1 MANNRNR
8 AGRRGNDSRGANSN
22 VHRQSTSAS
31 AVSRDG
37 TNANQNR
44 RGGKGPSNL
53 SKSTDNVHN
62 GPVAP
67 AASLPPPDDHVPMAG
82 FNAGAVEAMLKH
94 GYEPKITL
102 YKPDAKL
109 QTPTP
114 SSPWGAKR
122 EHHTYPRTTNTDAV
136 VQLEPWPMGRI
147 SGLISAD
154 R

>member
-1 MANNRNR
+1 MNPSEENR

-22 VHRQSTSAS
+22 LHRQSTSAS

-44 RGGKGPSNL
+44 RGGKGSSNL

-109 QTPTP
+109 QTPNP
-114 SSPWGAKR
+114 SSPWGAKPGAMANGKDFWLDLR
-122 EHHTYPRTTNTDAV
+122 RQVAALQQTGGV
-136 VQLEPWPMGRI
+136 SQG
-147 SGLISAD
+147 G
-154 R
+154 